1 MTVSLFIRVAPGSR
15 YGSCGFDE
23 ALERLAGVPG
33 EVDPMRQ
40 ATGRRGCTGNKAYR
54 IMLSTII
61 FQMAV
66 RTVKQMD

>member
-1 MTVSLFIRVAPGSR
+1 M
-15 YGSCGFDE
+15 
-23 ALERLAGVPG
+23 PG

>member
-1 MTVSLFIRVAPGSR
+1 MDSTKRSSGWPACRAKST
-15 YGSCGFDE
+15 
-23 ALERLAGVPG
+23 
-33 EVDPMRQ
+33 PMRQ
-40 ATGRRGCTGNKAYR
+40 TTGRRDCTGNRAYR

>member
-1 MTVSLFIRVAPGSR
+1 M
-15 YGSCGFDE
+15 
-23 ALERLAGVPG
+23 
-33 EVDPMRQ
+33 EVVDSTKRSSGWPACRAKSTPMRQ
-40 ATGRRGCTGNKAYR
+40 TTGRRDCTGNRVYR